1 MKCWHEKEL
10 FYSLPSHTLVPR
22 PFLLKISFGML
33 LLLQVNYQQV
43 YGWMLVKAWN
53 EASFLR
59 ELH

>member
-33 LLLQVNYQQV
+33 LLLQVINKCMD
-43 YGWMLVKAWN
+43 GWLVKAWN